1 MAKNISSKDAAAG
14 FRRLDVDQ
22 YDDNSFR
29 DDVSDLTDEGPNE
42 SEVNNLLMSGK
53 AAAALKVVLQN
64 PPVQTKDDAQKEKAA
79 HLVVKV
85 LSSIK
90 SSEVQSAVKQ
100 LEVEEVDVL
109 MKYIYKGF
117 SMGLDGQQCG
127 TLLQWHGKAL
137 QEGGKGCI
145 VRVLSDRKRL

>member
-22 YDDNSFR
+22 YDDNSFIE
-29 DDVSDLTDEGPNE
+29 DVSDLAEEGPNE

-53 AAAALKVVLQN
+53 AADALKVVLQN
-64 PPVQTKDDAQKEKAA
+64 PPVQTKDDSQKEKATN
-79 HLVVKV
+79 LVVKV

-90 SSEVQSAVKQ
+90 SSEVQSAVQQ

-117 SMGLDGQQCG
+117 GMGLDGQQCG
-127 TLLQWHGKAL
+127 TLLQWHGKMV
-137 QEGGKGCI
+137 EKGGKGCI

>member
-53 AAAALKVVLQN
+53 AAAALKVILSYFFEFYM
-64 PPVQTKDDAQKEKAA
+64 D
-79 HLVVKV
+79 
-85 LSSIK
+85 LSSK
-90 SSEVQSAVKQ
+90 HHKTQC
-100 LEVEEVDVL
+100 L
-109 MKYIYKGF
+109 YIYYTTWFYDNLTRNKQKTKF
-117 SMGLDGQQCG
+117 F
-127 TLLQWHGKAL
+127 
-137 QEGGKGCI
+137 
-145 VRVLSDRKRL
+145 V

>member
-1 MAKNISSKDAAAG
+1 M
-14 FRRLDVDQ
+14 
-22 YDDNSFR
+22 
-29 DDVSDLTDEGPNE
+29 
-42 SEVNNLLMSGK
+42 
-53 AAAALKVVLQN
+53 
-64 PPVQTKDDAQKEKAA
+64 QTKDDAQKEKAA